1 MIFYAYVLR
10 SEIDGRLYKG
20 HTPRLKKRV
29 EEHNLGK
36 TRSTKGYRPWIL
48 VYYEEFETREEAIDR
63 EKYFKTGIGREYLK
77 QNIRPRGATE
87 YLPAGRQGAKFEL

>member
-10 SEIDGRLYKG
+10 SEIDGRLYKR
-20 HTPRLKKRV
+20 HTHRLKKRV
-29 EEHNLGK
+29 EEDNLGK
-36 TRSTKGYRPWIL
+36 TRSKKGYRPWIL

-87 YLPAGRQGAKFEL
+87 